1 MTSHPNLKYSEKWV
15 FRCSFRISTYPRKK
29 RKAIIN
35 FIVFDLSGVCCIIVS
50 VGLLYRKCDVLG
62 DLGVKKKRTYKNK
75 LNEREQNR
83 TKEYAPFFLFPSFSV
98 LRCIHS
104 LNH

>member
-1 MTSHPNLKYSEKWV
+1 M
-15 FRCSFRISTYPRKK
+15 
-29 RKAIIN
+29 IN
-35 FIVFDLSGVCCIIVS
+35 FILFYFSGVCCIIVS

-62 DLGVKKKRTYKNK
+62 YLGVKKKRTYKNK
-75 LNEREQNR
+75 LNETEQNR
-83 TKEYAPFFLFPSFSV
+83 TKEYASFFLFPSFSL